1 MYIHTSTGE
10 KTVYWVVIRQIGDF
24 FNQHNATN
32 SKNFTGQLLYLLD
45 YRAYTWQITAKSRTN
60 VHLADNNKFKITDI
74 DWRVYAFWGCPHQHC
89 GGVLSL
95 FDSFFVSSGHSY
107 PLHEGHCLT
116 DMWLGC
122 PAKFFLC
129 DSPCQLYCIGSM
141 DAEED
146 DQDFR
151 FLDSAVYSLQS
162 VMFLLWTQNLVLFQK
177 IVVPLPWRLFF
188 VSPKTGPDKQ
198 FGGFFVIICKDT

>member
-10 KTVYWVVIRQIGDF
+10 KTVYWVVIRQIGGL

-32 SKNFTGQLLYLLD
+32 SKSFTGQLLYLLD

-116 DMWLGC
+116 
-122 PAKFFLC
+122 
-129 DSPCQLYCIGSM
+129 
-141 DAEED
+141 
-146 DQDFR
+146 
-151 FLDSAVYSLQS
+151 
-162 VMFLLWTQNLVLFQK
+162 WTQNLVLFQK
-177 IVVPLPWRLFF
+177 FVVPLPWRFIF
-188 VSPKTGPDKQ
+188 VSPKTGRLKQ
-198 FGGFFVIICKDT
+198 FGGFFCFLCKDTKNLWH